1 MSGSLIFNGDM
12 PAPTPVTT
20 LRANLVSAVT
30 AAAPGITTDLPASMI
45 EDMVSTGT
53 AILATIDQ
61 ARVDAVNS
69 VSPYGA
75 NAFLLPQFGSMFGIA
90 QGAASNTSAYVIFP
104 STSVGPTTPG
114 IVIPAGTLVSDG
126 TNTYATQTATV
137 TGSSGYTPAVLVV
150 AVNAGSFPVPANSIT
165 QVKSALGNGI
175 TTCYNPNSGTPS
187 VGAQTIQSYRQQI
200 MQAFS
205 SIGVGQIAY
214 LLTQLQNVAGVIPR
228 LTSVLQASGGWE
240 IICSG
245 GDPYAMAFAIY
256 SSVLD
261 LTSIVGSSI
270 SSSRDT
276 TVSIVDAGNT
286 YSVTFVT
293 PPQQLAGISI
303 SWNTTA
309 SGFTAGPALA
319 QAGSAA
325 IVAYVNGIQVG
336 QPLNLLMLTE
346 AFQQAT
352 NSILPNSLLTTFDI
366 SITVNGTATSPTPGT
381 SVIPGDPESY
391 FYTTPGNVT
400 ITQE

>member
-1 MSGSLIFNGDM
+1 MSGALIFSGDL
-12 PAPTPVTT
+12 PEPTPVTT

-30 AAAPGITTDLPASMI
+30 AAAPGITTDLPGSMI

-53 AILATIDQ
+53 AILALIDQ
-61 ARVDAVNS
+61 ARIDAVNS

-75 NAFLLPQFGSMFGIA
+75 NGFLLPQFGSMFGIA

-104 STSVGPTTPG
+104 STSAGPTTPG

-126 TNTYATQTATV
+126 TNTYALQAATV
-137 TGSSGYTPAVLVV
+137 TGSSGYTPSVLVV
-150 AVNAGSFPVPANSIT
+150 SVNAGSFPVPANSIT

-175 TTCYNPNSGTPS
+175 TTCNNPNSGTPA
-187 VGAQTIQSYRQQI
+187 VAAQSIQSYRQQI

-205 SIGVGQIAY
+205 SIGIGQIAY
-214 LLTQLQNVAGVIPR
+214 LLTQLQNVAGVVPR
-228 LTSVLQASGGWE
+228 LTSVIQAPSGWE

-270 SSSRDT
+270 SSSRNT
-276 TVSIVDAGNT
+276 TVPIVDAGNT
-286 YSVTFVT
+286 YSIIFVT
-293 PPQQLAGISI
+293 PPQQLVGVSI
-303 SWNTTA
+303 TWNTTA
-309 SGFTAGPALA
+309 SGFTAGAALA
-319 QAGSAA
+319 QAGTNA
-325 IVAYVNGIQVG
+325 IVGYINGIQVG
-336 QPLNLLMLTE
+336 QPINLLVLTE

-381 SVIPGDPESY
+381 SVIPGDIESY
-391 FYTTPGNVT
+391 FYITPANIT
-400 ITQE
+400 ITQS

>member
-1 MSGSLIFNGDM
+1 MSGSLIFTGDL
-12 PAPTPVTT
+12 PTPTPVTT

-53 AILATIDQ
+53 AILALIDQ

-69 VSPYGA
+69 VSPYAA

-104 STSVGPTTPG
+104 STSAGPTTPG

-150 AVNAGSFPVPANSIT
+150 AVNSGSFAVPADSIT

-175 TTCYNPNSGTPS
+175 TTCYNPNSGTPAIAAQS
-187 VGAQTIQSYRQQI
+187 VQSYRQQI
-200 MQAFS
+200 MQAFG

-214 LLTQLQNVAGVIPR
+214 LLTQLQNVSGVVPR
-228 LTSVLQASGGWE
+228 LTSVLQAGGGWE
-240 IICSG
+240 VICSG

-256 SSVLD
+256 SSVID

-276 TVSIVDAGNT
+276 TVSVVDAGNT

-293 PPQQLAGISI
+293 PPQQLTGVGIT
-303 SWNTTA
+303 WNTTV
-309 SGFTAGPALA
+309 SGFTAGTALA

-325 IVAYVNGIQVG
+325 IVSYINAIQVG

-352 NSILPNSLLTTFDI
+352 DFILPNEFLTTFDI
-366 SITVNGTATSPTPGT
+366 SVTINGTAVSPTTGT
-381 SVIPGDPESY
+381 SIIPGDIESY
-391 FYTTPGNVT
+391 FFTTPANVT
-400 ITQE
+400 ITQA